1 MTDDD
6 FDAEVVSLVRRY
18 SDKIAST
25 MSENV
30 LDRAVIAHEEEPRAV
45 EERLALWKNWLRFD
59 IQESDPDIASL
70 QQEAKEAA
78 NLWRGLKLDLGDL
91 EPFRDQ
97 VPTINTLWAAIDQAQ
112 RQWIKKSESGFGKA
126 KTQLRSF
133 FETMDS
139 HRYLFSIIPNGD
151 KYTSLIT
158 GVITSIVKAS
168 VNHETM
174 AEGFSRAL
182 QDISRDLNFVRR
194 GTLLCNTAEMKGH
207 ILLLYRELFAFLCYT
222 LKWYS
227 SSWNRF
233 RKAFDNRFY
242 DKNVEQRVKRI
253 QSLVQRVRDEM
264 NLMSDGMVQAIHSE
278 QRAGF
283 TATVD
288 LINTR
293 IGELEGDLD
302 AKFAQFARTL
312 GEQMCETLMANAQR
326 ELSDARNSRLLLRN
340 ANDTFPTSEI
350 SSKDLST
357 RSITR
362 TRTELE
368 KFLPS
373 LAPFISPAKEDYS
386 WNMARASMPM
396 IPVEVASD
404 IQRSIKTPGS
414 TILWVEGPAH
424 GPFEEILC
432 SIATGILT
440 EAEKSG
446 IPCIGFFTRAKYA
459 FEPSTKT
466 AGLISMLYTIIDQL
480 IAIAPYTFPIT
491 TSLADDTMRRLD
503 GSVESISTSLDI
515 IRALLSIIN
524 PGLVCVLCRFE
535 LVDSRENIP
544 SLIEFI
550 RILRDQPQERRFKTI
565 IISSGNCRALARTT
579 SKQQRSDA
587 SRLVL
592 GGHRSLLHGGVAPR
606 DIDPQL
612 G

>member
-6 FDAEVVSLVRRY
+6 FDSEVVGLVRRY
-18 SDKIAST
+18 SDKIASA

-30 LDRAVIAHEEEPRAV
+30 LDRAVAAHEAELRASEETPAI
-45 EERLALWKNWLRFD
+45 WKNWLRFD
-59 IQESDPDIASL
+59 IQESDPDAASL

-78 NLWRGLKLDLGDL
+78 NLWRSLKLDLGDL
-91 EPFRDQ
+91 EPFGDQ
-97 VPTINTLWAAIDQAQ
+97 IPTINTLWAAINQAQ
-112 RQWIKKSESGFGKA
+112 MQWIKKSESGFGKA
-126 KTQLRSF
+126 KTQLFCF

-139 HRYLFSIIPNGD
+139 HKYLFSIIPNGD

-158 GVITSIVKAS
+158 GVITSIAS
-168 VNHETM
+168 VNHENM

-194 GTLLCNTAEMKGH
+194 GTLLCSTAEMKGH
-207 ILLLYRELFAFLCYT
+207 IVLLYREVFAFLCYT

-233 RKAFDNRFY
+233 RKAFDSRFY

-253 QSLVQRVRDEM
+253 QGLVQRVRDEI
-264 NLMSDGMVQAIHSE
+264 NLMSDTMVQNIHSE

-283 TATVD
+283 DATAD

-293 IGELEGDLD
+293 IDELEGGLD
-302 AKFAQFARTL
+302 AKFAEFARSL
-312 GEQMCETLMANAQR
+312 GEQMCKTLMANAQH
-326 ELSDARNSRLLLRN
+326 ELSNLRNGRLLRHDSS
-340 ANDTFPTSEI
+340 DTFSINLATPT
-350 SSKDLST
+350 
-357 RSITR
+357 ITR
-362 TRTELE
+362 TKTELE

-373 LAPFISPAKEDYS
+373 LAPFISPAKGDSS
-386 WNMARASMPM
+386 WNTARASMPS
-396 IPVEVASD
+396 IPIEVATD
-404 IQRSIKTPGS
+404 IQRSIQTPGS
-414 TILWVEGPAH
+414 TILWVEGPAY

-432 SIATGILT
+432 SMGTGIWA

-446 IPCIGFFTRAKYA
+446 IPCIGFFARAKYA
-459 FEPSTKT
+459 FKPRAGSTKT
-466 AGLISMLYTIIDQL
+466 GGLISMLYTIIDQL
-480 IAIAPYTFPIT
+480 ISMVPRAFPIT
-491 TSLADDTMRRLD
+491 PSLADDMMGRLN
-503 GSVESISTSLDI
+503 GSVESIPASLET

-524 PGLVCVLCRFE
+524 PGLVCVLCKFD
-535 LVDSRENIP
+535 LVDSHENLP
-544 SLIEFI
+544 SLVEFMK
-550 RILRDQPQERRFKTI
+550 ILRDQPQERRFKTF
-565 IISSGNCRALARTT
+565 IISSGNCRALVSTT

-592 GGHRSLLHGGVAPR
+592 GGHGSLLHGGVAPS